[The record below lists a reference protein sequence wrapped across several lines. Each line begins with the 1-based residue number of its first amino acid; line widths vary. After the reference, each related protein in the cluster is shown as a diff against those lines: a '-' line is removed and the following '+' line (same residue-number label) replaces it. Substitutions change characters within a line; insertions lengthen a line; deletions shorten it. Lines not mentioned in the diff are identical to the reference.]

1 MKFYDR
7 EDELSALQKIW
18 ESVKSGKFN
27 LIIIS
32 GRRGVG
38 KTRLIKEFVKRYNVR
53 LAYIFVKKKQP
64 ELQIDRII
72 KRLESAIGLKLPRVK
87 TIGDLF
93 TSLMRIALDV
103 PLCIVFDEFQ
113 NFSAYNHEIFTD
125 FQNAFDELKMREK
138 QVKIL
143 VIIIGSIIGMLRE
156 IFEKQE
162 SPLYGRKTAEI
173 FLKPFRYWK
182 IREMLFDL
190 GVRDEKES
198 FMIYSILGG
207 MPRYYDT
214 IDRLGFEFT
223 IDNVLEYIT
232 SPTISAWKTV
242 YGELIEEFKGAY
254 MTYFQI
260 LEAIANGKNSIE
272 EIANYTGMIISS
284 IPKYLKE
291 LSEYFDIIIRRYPI
305 TEGPRSKKG
314 RYFIKDPFYSF
325 WFRFIYPNIDYLELG
340 EPNPVKK
347 IIKEELH
354 HYASRIFED
363 VIRETIFVAA
373 GVKLGNIK
381 IPEMN
386 KIGAWWDRRGNEI
399 DIVGL
404 KGKKIV
410 LVGEIKFTLKPIEA
424 RDVINF
430 LKKLDLI
437 KSEGSTYIY
446 ISWSGFTNPARSVLE
461 ESKVIP
467 IELKDLVLIWE
478 KLA

>member
-1 MKFYDR
+1 MIFYDR
-7 EDELSALQKIW
+7 EDELSVLHRIW

-27 LIIIS
+27 LVIIS

-38 KTRLIKEFVKRYNVR
+38 KTRLVKEFAKRYSVR
-53 LAYIFVKKKQP
+53 LAYVFVKKKQL
-64 ELQIDRII
+64 ELQIDRIV
-72 KRLESAIGLKLPRVK
+72 KKVENAVGLKLPRVK
-87 TIGDLF
+87 TIEDLF
-93 TSLMRIALDV
+93 ISLGQIASEV
-103 PLCIVFDEFQ
+103 PICIVFDEFQ

-125 FQNAFDELKMREK
+125 FQNAFDELKMYEK

-143 VIIIGSIIGMLRE
+143 VIIIGSIVGMLRE

-173 FLKPFRYWK
+173 FLKPFKYWQ
-182 IREMLFDL
+182 IRKMLLDL
-190 GVRDEKES
+190 GVRDEKEC

-214 IDRLGFEFT
+214 IDRLGFKFA

-232 SPTISAWKTV
+232 SPAISAWKTV

-260 LEAIANGKNSIE
+260 LEAIANGNNSIE

-291 LSEYFDIIIRRYPI
+291 LSEYFDIITRRYPI

-340 EPNPVKK
+340 EPEPVKK

-354 HYASRIFED
+354 HYASKIFED
-363 VIRETIFVAA
+363 VIRETIFVAS
-373 GVKLGNIK
+373 GMRLGNIK

-404 KGKKIV
+404 KGKKVV

-424 RDVINF
+424 KDVIKF

-437 KSEGSTYIY
+437 KSEDSAYIY
-446 ISWSGFTNPARSVLE
+446 VSWSGFTDSARDILE
-461 ESKVIP
+461 ESKIVP
-467 IELKDLVLIWE
+467 IELKDLVWIWE
-478 KLA
+478 KLT